1 MAIYTKPNMSFID
14 TYTNAAKYRD
24 QRTADANKLM
34 MQGVENL
41 VKGGAEAYKWQE
53 RKDLKDKLSKLDAR
67 EKEILDEIERI
78 KAGRSAGMSSNME
91 AIMQSTGW
99 KGVPF
104 PYSAPVEEKN
114 DSFVAP
120 QVGLGIFKKELL

>member
-53 RKDLKDKLSKLDAR
+53 RKNIANQKDELVKKLEELKAERDRLMAGGATPNFDLFAMGYNSG
-67 EKEILDEIERI
+67 INTGRI
-78 KAGRSAGMSSNME
+78 
-91 AIMQSTGW
+91 
-99 KGVPF
+99 
-104 PYSAPVEEKN
+104 
-114 DSFVAP
+114 
-120 QVGLGIFKKELL
+120 

>member
-41 VKGGAEAYKWQE
+41 VKGGVEGFKWQE
-53 RKDLKDKLSKLDAR
+53 RKDVLRKRDDLVRELESLKA
-67 EKEILDEIERI
+67 ERDRLM
-78 KAGRSAGMSSNME
+78 AGGATPNFDLFAMGYNHS
-91 AIMQSTGW
+91 IDTGR
-99 KGVPF
+99 
-104 PYSAPVEEKN
+104 
-114 DSFVAP
+114 
-120 QVGLGIFKKELL
+120 I